1 MKNLWGARF
10 AKEMDQI
17 VEEFNAS
24 ITFDIALY
32 KQDIRGSIAHAKMLF
47 KMGHL
52 KEEELMLITEG
63 LLKIEKKIA
72 DKSLVFTYHD
82 EDIHMAVESALI
94 KEIGDVGRKLHTAR
108 SRNDQVILD
117 VRLYLKEEMEELYDI
132 IKVLM
137 ETLLEKADAHKEM
150 IMPGFTHLQHAQ
162 PVTVGF
168 HLMAYFQQF
177 KRDNERL
184 KGCYER
190 TDENPLGSC
199 ALAGTTIPI
208 DRSYTKELLGF
219 SKVTE
224 NAMDTVADRDFI
236 VEFMSFSSLFMAH
249 LSRLSEEFI
258 LWNAQEFSFIE
269 IDDGFCTGSSI
280 MPQKKNP
287 DIPELIRGKTGRVYG
302 HLMGMLTVLK
312 GLPMAFNKDF
322 QEDKEALFDTV
333 KTVKMS
339 AVIFSQM
346 LENTTFR
353 EDKIKEH
360 MDKGFLAATDL
371 AEYLVTEG
379 IAFRTAHELVGAIVK
394 YCEKTGNSLITLK
407 DEDLETIDERLK
419 GFKLPDLSSRA
430 CVMRRNSHGGT
441 SPSDVLRQIEKGK
454 EVLRTSIKDG
464 LD

>member
-1 MKNLWGARF
+1 
-10 AKEMDQI
+10 MDQI

-32 KQDIRGSIAHAKMLF
+32 KQDIRGSIAHATMLT

-52 KEEELMLITEG
+52 TEDELQKIIAGLKLIESKITEG
-63 LLKIEKKIA
+63 
-72 DKSLVFTYHD
+72 SLTFTYED
-82 EDIHMAVESALI
+82 EDIHMAIESQLI

-108 SRNDQVILD
+108 SRNDQVNVD
-117 VRLYLKEEMEELYDI
+117 VRLYLKEEMEELHEVI
-132 IKVLM
+132 QVLLK
-137 ETLLEKADAHKEM
+137 TLLEKADFHKEM
-150 IMPGFTHLQHAQ
+150 LMPGFTHLQHAQ

-177 KRDNERL
+177 KRDLERL
-184 KGCYER
+184 KGCYDR

-208 DRSYTKELLGF
+208 DRAYTAELLGF
-219 SKVTE
+219 KSVTE

-302 HLMGMLTVLK
+302 HLMGLLTVIK

-333 KTVKMS
+333 KTVKTS
-339 AVIFSQM
+339 AVIFAQM
-346 LENTTFR
+346 LENTTFK
-353 EDKIKEH
+353 EESIKKH

-371 AEYLVTEG
+371 AEFLVTQG
-379 IAFRTAHELVGAIVK
+379 VPFRTSHELVGAIVK
-394 YCEKTGNSLITLK
+394 YCEKTGETLITLK
-407 DEDLETIDERLK
+407 DEVLPEIDQRLS
-419 GFKLPDLSSRA
+419 GIKLPDLSSSA
-430 CVMRRNSHGGT
+430 CVVRRNSFGGT
-441 SPSDVLRQIEKGK
+441 SPTDVTRQIEKGK
-454 EVLRTSIKDG
+454 EVLLWTIRD
-464 LD
+464 